1 MCVLDSGGN
10 FVRDEFGDLQS
21 EAFERL
27 LLGGVVGH
35 EPQLVHAEFLQ
46 NQCHLRVVA
55 HVAVQ
60 AERQVRVEGVE
71 SCILQ
76 RVGAEL
82 VDQADAASFVVAH
95 VDEVPSGAA
104 DDAQTVLQLGA
115 AIASEGTENVAGGA
129 FGVDAHRGHSP
140 VLGGYGGAVTVEGAG
155 ADVLGAVCES
165 PGAQTEQALR
175 GGYGDLFG
183 AFDQ

>member
-10 FVRDEFGDLQS
+10 FVRDEFGDLQT

-27 LLGGVVGH
+27 LLGGVIGH
-35 EPQLVHAEFLQ
+35 EPQLVHTEFLQ
-46 NQCHLRVVA
+46 DQCRLRVVA

-71 SCILQ
+71 PGILQ

-95 VDEVPSGAA
+95 VDEVPAGAA
-104 DDAQTVLQLGA
+104 NDAQAVLQLGA
-115 AIASEGTENVAGGA
+115 AIASE
-129 FGVDAHRGHSP
+129 
-140 VLGGYGGAVTVEGAG
+140 
-155 ADVLGAVCES
+155 
-165 PGAQTEQALR
+165 
-175 GGYGDLFG
+175 
-183 AFDQ
+183 